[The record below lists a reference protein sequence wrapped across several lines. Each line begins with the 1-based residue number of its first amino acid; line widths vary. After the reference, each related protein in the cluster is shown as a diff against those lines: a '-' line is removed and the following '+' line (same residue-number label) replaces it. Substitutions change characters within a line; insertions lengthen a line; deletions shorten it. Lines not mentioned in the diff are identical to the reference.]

1 MQHFCNQFEKKV
13 TIVIIYINDLR
24 GKIPMNTYIGEYTDF
39 MRNTCHKSLN
49 TVEAYKRDVTQYV
62 AYLGELGISNIKSTT
77 QTNVLSYIMLLQ
89 KMGRATSTVS
99 RVIASIRS
107 YYLFLL
113 RKGQISSDPTVTL
126 TSPKIE
132 KKIPQALTSAEVT
145 LLLEQPKLSDNKGI
159 RDKAMLELLYATG
172 IRVSELIGLDISDV
186 NLPMGYIRCSNNK
199 GERLIPLGNK
209 AIDAL
214 NLYLEK
220 SRPYILKNGS
230 ESALFV
236 NRMGVRISRQG
247 FWKIIKQ
254 YQESSGIENEI
265 TPHSLRH
272 SFAAHLIQNGAD
284 LQSLKSMMGHSDI
297 SSTQVYTCF
306 LDDNIKRVYEKSH
319 PRA

>member
-1 MQHFCNQFEKKV
+1 
-13 TIVIIYINDLR
+13 
-24 GKIPMNTYIGEYTDF
+24 MNAYIGEYTDF
-39 MRNTCHKSLN
+39 MRNTCHKSTN
-49 TVEAYKRDVTQYV
+49 TVESYKRDITQYIT
-62 AYLGELGISNIKSTT
+62 YLSELGISNIKRTT

-107 YYLFLL
+107 YYLYLL
-113 RKGQISSDPTVTL
+113 RNGQIDSDPTTTL
-126 TSPKIE
+126 TSPRIE
-132 KKIPQALTSAEVT
+132 KKPPQALTSNEVT

-172 IRVSELIGLDISDV
+172 IRVSELIGLDVEDV
-186 NLPMGYIRCSNNK
+186 NLSMGYIRCSNNK
-199 GERLIPLGNK
+199 GERLIPVGNK
-209 AIDAL
+209 AVDAL
-214 NLYLEK
+214 MLYIEK
-220 SRPYILKNGS
+220 ARNSMIKDAN
-230 ESALFV
+230 ETALFV
-236 NRMGVRISRQG
+236 NRLGARISRQG
-247 FWKIIKQ
+247 FWKIIKH
-254 YQESSGIENEI
+254 YQESSGIDTEI

-306 LDDNIKRVYEKSH
+306 LDENIKRVYEKTH

>member
-1 MQHFCNQFEKKV
+1 
-13 TIVIIYINDLR
+13 
-24 GKIPMNTYIGEYTDF
+24 MNAYIGEYTDY
-39 MRNTCHKSLN
+39 MRNTCHKSAN
-49 TVEAYKRDVTQYV
+49 TVESYKRDITQYIT
-62 AYLGELGISNIKSTT
+62 YLSELGISNIKRTT

-107 YYLFLL
+107 YYLYLL
-113 RKGQISSDPTVTL
+113 RNGQIDSDPTTTL
-126 TSPKIE
+126 TSPRIE
-132 KKIPQALTSAEVT
+132 KKPPQALTSNEVT

-172 IRVSELIGLDISDV
+172 IRVSELIGLDITDV
-186 NLPMGYIRCSNNK
+186 NLSMGYIRCSNSK
-199 GERLIPLGNK
+199 GERLIPVGNK
-209 AIDAL
+209 AVDAL
-214 NLYLEK
+214 ILYLEK
-220 SRPYILKNGS
+220 ARNSMIKDAN
-230 ESALFV
+230 ETALFI
-236 NRMGVRISRQG
+236 NRLGARISRQG
-247 FWKIIKQ
+247 FWKIIKH
-254 YQESSGIENEI
+254 YQESSGIDTEI

-306 LDDNIKRVYEKSH
+306 LDENIKRVYEKTH

>member
-1 MQHFCNQFEKKV
+1 
-13 TIVIIYINDLR
+13 
-24 GKIPMNTYIGEYTDF
+24 MNAYIGEYTDF
-39 MRNTCHKSLN
+39 MRNTCHKSVN
-49 TVEAYKRDVTQYV
+49 TVESYKRDVTQYIT
-62 AYLGELGISNIKSTT
+62 YLGDLGISNIKNTT
-77 QTNVLSYIMLLQ
+77 QTNVLSYIMFLQ

-107 YYLFLL
+107 YYLYLL
-113 RKGQISSDPTVTL
+113 RNGQIDSDPTTTL
-126 TSPKIE
+126 TSPHIE
-132 KKIPQALTSAEVT
+132 KKPPQALTSDEVT

-172 IRVSELIGLDISDV
+172 IRVSELIGLDVSDV
-186 NLPMGYIRCSNNK
+186 NLSMGYIRCSNNK
-199 GERLIPLGNK
+199 GERLIPVGNK

-214 NLYLEK
+214 VLYLEK
-220 SRPYILKNGS
+220 ARASMLKDVH
-230 ESALFV
+230 ETALFV
-236 NRMGVRISRQG
+236 NRLGARISRQG

-254 YQESSGIENEI
+254 YQASSGIDTEI

-284 LQSLKSMMGHSDI
+284 LESLKSMMGHSDI

-306 LDDNIKRVYEKSH
+306 LDDNIKRVYEKTH

>member
-1 MQHFCNQFEKKV
+1 
-13 TIVIIYINDLR
+13 
-24 GKIPMNTYIGEYTDF
+24 MNAYIGEYTDY
-39 MRNTCHKSLN
+39 MRNTCHKSAN
-49 TVEAYKRDVTQYV
+49 TVESYKRDITQYIT
-62 AYLGELGISNIKSTT
+62 YLSELGISNIKRTT

-107 YYLFLL
+107 YYLYLL
-113 RKGQISSDPTVTL
+113 RNGQIDSDQTTTL
-126 TSPKIE
+126 TSPRIE
-132 KKIPQALTSAEVT
+132 KKPPQALTSNEVT

-172 IRVSELIGLDISDV
+172 IRVSELIGLDITDV
-186 NLPMGYIRCSNNK
+186 NLSMGYIRCSNSK
-199 GERLIPLGNK
+199 GERLIPVGNK
-209 AIDAL
+209 AVDAL
-214 NLYLEK
+214 ILYLEK
-220 SRPYILKNGS
+220 ARNSMIKDAN
-230 ESALFV
+230 ETALFI
-236 NRMGVRISRQG
+236 NRLGARISRQG
-247 FWKIIKQ
+247 FWKIIKH
-254 YQESSGIENEI
+254 YQESSGIDTEI

-306 LDDNIKRVYEKSH
+306 LDENIKRVYEKTH